1 MHMRSHVKVCSLTTY
16 HILLVEFE
24 EPLRPT
30 ELHALKLTMSFQ
42 IWIAQLPSYW
52 LVSQTTSLSQHLAEQ
67 GANTWHKL
75 TTMWN
80 ALWVLS
86 HWLVSQPNITSDDIK
101 EIFLA

>member
-67 GANTWHKL
+67 GAKHLAQIDNHVECI
-75 TTMWN
+75 MG
-80 ALWVLS
+80 S
-86 HWLVSQPNITSDDIK
+86 ISLVS
-101 EIFLA
+101 